1 VQRAALNK
9 AQLELPL
16 VFEDASGFSFVLDGL
31 AGRAAGHAFACGFVS
46 RQALIERAARDG
58 VPLIEREQIA
68 DFFDWYRLEI
78 EAVARSKLAAGTRGA
93 GEHDV
98 MVMDKDL
105 NRPGDPH
112 SPNLGAADAAGPQAV

>member
-1 VQRAALNK
+1 VAY
-9 AQLELPL
+9 
-16 VFEDASGFSFVLDGL
+16 ASNQDV
-31 AGRAAGHAFACGFVS
+31 GRALRQGRTSHWRNSGHIE
-46 RQALIERAARDG
+46 ALERLGADTTEAQDFFSILDG

-105 NRPGDPH
+105 NRPGD
-112 SPNLGAADAAGPQAV
+112 